1 MINYD
6 HPDLDTT
13 SAIFWDSWWHE
24 CDMDKADDILITS
37 DRRSRAS
44 WSWRTSIRWRARTWQ
59 RGSWNV
65 WTSIGRC
72 PDFTPQ
78 ECPRNFHDWQI
89 GHVVALC
96 CTMLHY
102 VALCCTML
110 HYTTGGRTGELLN
123 ALESIQVELR
133 KEKPALLSAMTRAF
147 RVEARLPSWAK
158 PVLQSAPRI
167 TRWIPVNP
175 VSFPSGLQHCVGE
188 VHQWLSTLRGS
199 ISAEQDMTCMTHGHT
214 WTYMVKHGQA
224 FSQAIQHQP
233 IQCHAVRAGGKPCN
247 DVMLMRGLWT
257 LWSTQASKQKRRLW
271 AALYV
276 LLLKIETV
284 QSWDWRIALVI
295 SWNSSKNLHRKS

>member
-1 MINYD
+1 MWHGQSGWHFDNIWPKEQGKLELTDVYPLTRKNVAARQLER
-6 HPDLDTT
+6 LDQHWQVPRFHTPGMPQKLP
-13 SAIFWDSWWHE
+13 WL
-24 CDMDKADDILITS
+24 AD
-37 DRRSRAS
+37 
-44 WSWRTSIRWRARTWQ
+44 
-59 RGSWNV
+59 
-65 WTSIGRC
+65 WTCS
-72 PDFTPQ
+72 
-78 ECPRNFHDWQI
+78 
-89 GHVVALC
+89 